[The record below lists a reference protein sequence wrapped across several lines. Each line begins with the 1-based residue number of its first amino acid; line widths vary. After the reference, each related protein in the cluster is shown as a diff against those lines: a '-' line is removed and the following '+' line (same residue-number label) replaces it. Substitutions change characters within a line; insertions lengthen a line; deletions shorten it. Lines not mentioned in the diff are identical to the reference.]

1 MAEERSVSR
10 IDELRQQIDELDER
24 LVRAAERARGV
35 RARDRPREEARGLEV
50 YQPSREAEVLGHVA
64 ADQQGPLDNEAMKR
78 LFERII
84 DEARRL
90 ERIADEDA
98 DRTSRHESVTS
109 TVQRGNMVVVMQERA
124 TDEQVQRVISQ
135 LVEMGFDVHRST
147 GALRTVIGAVGG
159 NRVGDPRLLEVLDG
173 VQEVLRITEPYKLA
187 SRTFKPENSVV
198 TIGDV
203 RIGGDEVIVMAGP
216 CSAENEEQVEAAAAA
231 VKRAGAKVL
240 RGGAFK
246 PRSSPYSFQGLGEE
260 GLRMLRGAADR
271 HNLKLVSEVMD
282 ISQLE
287 LIQRYADILQVG
299 ARNMQNFTLLREL
312 GHARTPVLLKRGIS
326 ATIEEWLLSAEYILA
341 GGNMN
346 VMLCERGIRTF
357 ESYTRNTLD
366 ISAIPVVRKLS
377 HLPILVDPSHGT
389 GLRDKVAPMARAAV
403 AAGADGLLIEVHHDP
418 DHALSDG
425 AQSLFPAQFDRL
437 MAELR
442 IIAPAIGRSICLE
455 PVARSGWGV

>member
-1 MAEERSVSR
+1 
-10 IDELRQQIDELDER
+10 
-24 LVRAAERARGV
+24 
-35 RARDRPREEARGLEV
+35 
-50 YQPSREAEVLGHVA
+50 
-64 ADQQGPLDNEAMKR
+64 
-78 LFERII
+78 
-84 DEARRL
+84 
-90 ERIADEDA
+90 
-98 DRTSRHESVTS
+98 
-109 TVQRGNMVVVMQERA
+109 MVVVMKERA
-124 TDEQVQRVISQ
+124 NDEQVQHVIAQ

-147 GALRTVIGAVGG
+147 GALKTVIGAVGG
-159 NRVGDPRLLEVLDG
+159 NRQFDTALIEVMDG
-173 VQEVLRITEPYKLA
+173 VQEVHRITEPYKLA
-187 SRTFKPENSVV
+187 SRSFRPENTVI
-198 TIGDV
+198 TIGDL

-216 CSAENEEQVEAAAAA
+216 CSAETEEQVEATAAA
-231 VKRAGAKVL
+231 VKNAGAKVL

-287 LIQRYADILQVG
+287 LIERYAHILQVG

-312 GHARTPVLLKRGIS
+312 GRARTPVLLKRGIS

-366 ISAIPVVRKLS
+366 ISAIPVVQQLS
-377 HLPILVDPSHGT
+377 HLPVLADPSHGT
-389 GLRDKVAPMARAAV
+389 GRRDKVTPMARAAV
-403 AAGADGLLIEVHHDP
+403 AAGADGLIIEVHCDP
-418 DHALSDG
+418 DHARSDG
-425 AQSLFPAQFDRL
+425 AQSLYPAQFDRL

-455 PVARSGWGV
+455 PVSRRGWGT